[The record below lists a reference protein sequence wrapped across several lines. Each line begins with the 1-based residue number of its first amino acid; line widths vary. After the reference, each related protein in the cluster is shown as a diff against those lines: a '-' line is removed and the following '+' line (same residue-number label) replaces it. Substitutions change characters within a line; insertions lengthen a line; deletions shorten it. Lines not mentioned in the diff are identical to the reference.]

1 MNNQIG
7 NDYNAD
13 KIKILEGL
21 EAVRKR
27 PAMYIGSTGSMG
39 LHHLVYEVVDNS
51 IDEAMAG
58 FCTEIEVIIH
68 IDNSITVIDNG
79 RGIPVDIHRERNRP
93 AAEIVLTVL
102 HAGGKF
108 DDRTYKVSGGL
119 HGVGVSVVNALSE
132 RLDLEIY
139 RDGKVY
145 QQSYSRGNPT
155 TDLKVVGVTERRGTK
170 ITFKPDAEIF
180 TVTEFSFDIL
190 AQRMREL
197 AFLNSGIKIILNDE
211 REDKR
216 VEFKYDGG
224 IRSFVEFLNKNKTPL
239 HKDVIS
245 ISGLAEDIYVD
256 IAMQYNDGF
265 NENIFSFVN
274 NINTVEGGTHLIGF
288 KSALTRTINTYAI
301 TNNMTRDLKDI
312 NLSGEDVREGLTAV
326 ISIRIKEPQFEGQTK
341 AKLGNSEVKGIVESF
356 VNDKLLTYLMENP
369 STAKA
374 IIQKVIDAA
383 RARYAASKA
392 REIERKKA
400 LGRITLPGKLADCQE
415 RKAEFAEL
423 FIVEGDS
430 AGGSAKQGRDR
441 RNQAILPLRGKIL
454 NVEKARFDKLI
465 DSEEISTLI
474 ASLGTGIGQGE
485 YNIDKLR
492 YHKIIIMTDADVD
505 GSHIKTLLLTLF
517 FRHFKE
523 IIERGYLYVA
533 QPPLY
538 KIQKGKQSIYLRYD
552 SDLENY
558 LLNIAQNDA
567 SIKASDSDR
576 ILTGEEMKN
585 WLLCTSQLSKALKK
599 IDRRKD
605 RYVIEAF
612 LKRLLDDGDI
622 FSDNILLESLCSDIV
637 TEIGNKARERTP
649 VTFIVEDDFEHS
661 SKKVRFNSRYFGA
674 NRETL
679 VDKNYIMQP
688 EFEHLKNLYKQV
700 FSFGRPPYTVYYK
713 QRSFELNSFE
723 DVYEAV
729 IQETKKGQQ
738 ITRYKGLGEMNP
750 EQLWETTMNPENR
763 RVLRVSISDAVEA
776 DWLFSVLMGE
786 KVEQRR
792 EFIEKYALEA
802 TNLDI

>member
-1 MNNQIG
+1 
-7 NDYNAD
+7 
-13 KIKILEGL
+13 
-21 EAVRKR
+21 
-27 PAMYIGSTGSMG
+27 
-39 LHHLVYEVVDNS
+39 
-51 IDEAMAG
+51 
-58 FCTEIEVIIH
+58 
-68 IDNSITVIDNG
+68 
-79 RGIPVDIHRERNRP
+79 
-93 AAEIVLTVL
+93 
-102 HAGGKF
+102 
-108 DDRTYKVSGGL
+108 
-119 HGVGVSVVNALSE
+119 
-132 RLDLEIY
+132 
-139 RDGKVY
+139 
-145 QQSYSRGNPT
+145 
-155 TDLKVVGVTERRGTK
+155 
-170 ITFKPDAEIF
+170 
-180 TVTEFSFDIL
+180 
-190 AQRMREL
+190 
-197 AFLNSGIKIILNDE
+197 
-211 REDKR
+211 
-216 VEFKYDGG
+216 
-224 IRSFVEFLNKNKTPL
+224 
-239 HKDVIS
+239 
-245 ISGLAEDIYVD
+245 
-256 IAMQYNDGF
+256 
-265 NENIFSFVN
+265 
-274 NINTVEGGTHLIGF
+274 
-288 KSALTRTINTYAI
+288 
-301 TNNMTRDLKDI
+301 
-312 NLSGEDVREGLTAV
+312 
-326 ISIRIKEPQFEGQTK
+326 
-341 AKLGNSEVKGIVESF
+341 
-356 VNDKLLTYLMENP
+356 
-369 STAKA
+369 
-374 IIQKVIDAA
+374 
-383 RARYAASKA
+383 
-392 REIERKKA
+392 
-400 LGRITLPGKLADCQE
+400 
-415 RKAEFAEL
+415 
-423 FIVEGDS
+423 
-430 AGGSAKQGRDR
+430 
-441 RNQAILPLRGKIL
+441 
-454 NVEKARFDKLI
+454 FDKLI

>member
-301 TNNMTRDLKDI
+301 TNNMTRDLKEI

>member
-1 MNNQIG
+1 MSSNIG

-27 PAMYIGSTGSMG
+27 PAMYIGSTSSMG

-68 IDNSITVIDNG
+68 IDNSVTVIDNG
-79 RGIPVDIHRERNRP
+79 RGIPVDIHKERNRP

-108 DDRTYKVSGGL
+108 DDKTYKVSGGL

-145 QQSYSRGNPT
+145 QQSYMRGSPT
-155 TDLKVVGVTERRGTK
+155 TDLKVVGVTEKRGTK
-170 ITFKPDAEIF
+170 ITFKPDKEIF
-180 TVTEFSFDIL
+180 SETEYSFDVL
-190 AQRMREL
+190 TQRMREL
-197 AFLNSGIKIILNDE
+197 AFLNSGIRIILNDE

-224 IRSFVEFLNKNKTPL
+224 ISSFVEYLNKNKTPL
-239 HKDVIS
+239 HSDVIS
-245 ISGLAEDIYVD
+245 ISGQVEDIYVD
-256 IAMQYNDGF
+256 IAMQYNNSY
-265 NENIFSFVN
+265 NENLFSFVN
-274 NINTVEGGTHLIGF
+274 NINTVEGGTHLVGF
-288 KSALTRTINTYAI
+288 KSALTRTINSYASA
-301 TNNMTRDLKDI
+301 NNLLKDSKDI
-312 NLSGEDVREGLTAV
+312 SLTGEDVREGLTAV

-356 VNDKLLTYLMENP
+356 VNEKLLTYLMENP
-369 STAKA
+369 QTARIIVQKA
-374 IIQKVIDAA
+374 INTA
-383 RARYAASKA
+383 RARYAASRAK
-392 REIERKKA
+392 EIERKKA
-400 LGRITLPGKLADCQE
+400 LNKLSLPGKLSDCQE
-415 RKAEFAEL
+415 KKPEFSEL

-454 NVEKARFDKLI
+454 NVEKARFDKLL
-465 DSEEISTLI
+465 DSQEIATLI
-474 ASLGTGIGQGE
+474 ATIGTGIGQDE
-485 YNIDKLR
+485 YNIEKLR

-517 FRHFKE
+517 FRHFKD
-523 IIERGYLYVA
+523 IIEKGYLYVA

-538 KIQKGKQSIYLRYD
+538 RVQKGKQSIYLRYD
-552 SDLENY
+552 SDLEEY
-558 LLNIAQNDA
+558 LLNIARSDA
-567 SIKASDSDR
+567 GIKASNSDR
-576 ILTGEEMKN
+576 LITGDEMKL
-585 WLLCTSQLSKALKK
+585 WLQETSKLSKSLKK
-599 IDRRKD
+599 IDRRRD
-605 RYVIEAF
+605 RYVIEGF
-612 LKRLLDDGDI
+612 ISRLE
-622 FSDNILLESLCSDIV
+622 DNMDVFHDQVLLESISKDV
-637 TEIGNKARERTP
+637 SEYVVKKARDRGP
-649 VTFIVEDDFEHS
+649 VTYRIEDDFEHS
-661 SKKVRFNSRYFGA
+661 SKKVIFTTRFFGA
-674 NRETL
+674 NRETTL
-679 VDKNYIMQP
+679 NIDYVSQP
-688 EFEHLKNLYKQV
+688 EFEHLKNMYRQV
-700 FSFGRPPYTVYYK
+700 FMLGKPPYTIYYK
-713 QRSFELNSFE
+713 QRSFELFSFE
-723 DVYEAV
+723 DVYESV
-729 IQETKKGQQ
+729 IAEAKKGQQ

-763 RVLRVSISDAVEA
+763 TILKVSISDAVEA
-776 DWLFSVLMGE
+776 DWLFTVLMGE
-786 KVEQRR
+786 EVEQRR